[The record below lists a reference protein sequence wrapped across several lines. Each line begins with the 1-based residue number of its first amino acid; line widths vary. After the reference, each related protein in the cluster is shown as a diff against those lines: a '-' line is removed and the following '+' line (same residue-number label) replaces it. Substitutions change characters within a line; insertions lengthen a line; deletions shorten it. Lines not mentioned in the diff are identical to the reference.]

1 MGSFFEEIK
10 NIGYDRQV
18 YKNIGEEKLDLI
30 IAYPKEKT
38 PKSCVFFIHG
48 GGWKSDT
55 WERLKPHALYAAS
68 KGCVGVSISYRL
80 MSEGADTDVRNG
92 LEDCIDA
99 LAFVR
104 RECEKKY
111 GKLNYIAVGDSA
123 GGYYAVCLGCRK
135 ILDRVRKGVKGAD
148 YVIDL
153 NGIVD
158 LCGKWSYGIKM
169 NKNDNLSR
177 QEIEMSFSPLY
188 QVSKNDAPVL
198 IMHGDKDKTVELSNS
213 QAYKD
218 ALEQHGVKS
227 ELCILEGAA
236 HAFILFDYRHDN
248 DYVGKVIESIFV
260 WLSEKNII

>member
-1 MGSFFEEIK
+1 MKSFFEEIK
-10 NIGYDRQV
+10 SIGYDRHE
-18 YKNIGEEKLDLI
+18 YKSIGGEKLDLI

-48 GGWKSDT
+48 GGWTSDT

-80 MSEGADTDVRNG
+80 MSDSTDTDVRDG

-99 LAFVR
+99 LVFVR
-104 RECEKKY
+104 KECKKRY
-111 GKLNYIAVGDSA
+111 GELNYIAIGDSA
-123 GGYYAVCLGCRK
+123 GGYYAICLGCRK
-135 ILDRVRKGVKGAD
+135 IFDRVRKGVKGAD
-148 YVIDL
+148 YVVDL
-153 NGIVD
+153 NGIID
-158 LCGKWSYGIKM
+158 LCGKWSYGIK
-169 NKNDNLSR
+169 KKKEDRLSR
-177 QEIEMSFSPLY
+177 REIEISFSPLY

-198 IMHGDKDKTVELSNS
+198 IMHGDQDKTVELSDS
-213 QAYKD
+213 IAYKK
-218 ALEQHGVKS
+218 ALEQQGVKT
-227 ELCILEGAA
+227 ELCILKGAA